1 MQIEKFAIFS
11 STSSCLKLTCQFFKE
26 KNRRGLNFSTTR
38 MSRTGCMTCLLF
50 MESFCLLCLYKT
62 LKVNFGENAFSPRKL
77 SINIQRENVPRA
89 NYIPGRK
96 STGHSQ
102 TQAFHE
108 RFVRIYSTMNLHPV
122 FLVETLPQIFLLER
136 GHTLTL
142 CK

>member
-1 MQIEKFAIFS
+1 
-11 STSSCLKLTCQFFKE
+11 
-26 KNRRGLNFSTTR
+26 
-38 MSRTGCMTCLLF
+38 MTCLLF
-50 MESFCLLCLYKT
+50 MESFFLLCLYKT

-77 SINIQRENVPRA
+77 SISIQRENVPRT

-108 RFVRIYSTMNLHPV
+108 LFVRIYSTINYLHPV
-122 FLVETLPQIFLLER
+122 FLVETLPQIFLPER
-136 GHTLTL
+136 GHTLSL

>member
-1 MQIEKFAIFS
+1 
-11 STSSCLKLTCQFFKE
+11 
-26 KNRRGLNFSTTR
+26 
-38 MSRTGCMTCLLF
+38 MTCLLF

-89 NYIPGRK
+89 NYILGRK